1 MMIQA
6 VQSARALPGFAD
18 PRTLTEQLEGKLVE
32 LSGGRDS
39 ARLTLAAALIRRA
52 QLEGET
58 AVWIQPSVAPGPYL
72 PDLFE
77 AGVDA
82 GALPFVRLPPGAERE
97 APFRAAEMLVRSGA
111 FGLVVLDVRSGPAR
125 IPSAVQGRLLAAARE
140 HRSRVVFLTEKNA
153 GTESAGSLVGI
164 RVEPRRIRVGRGTFV
179 IETNVLKNKQG
190 VTLEDPVE
198 HRRGPWGLT

>member
-1 MMIQA
+1 MLQT
-6 VQSARALPGFAD
+6 VQSARALPGFPD

-32 LSGGRDS
+32 LSGGPGS
-39 ARLTLAAALIRRA
+39 ARLTLAASLVRRA

-58 AVWIQPSVAPGPYL
+58 SAWIQSSAAPGPFL
-72 PDLFE
+72 PDLLE
-77 AGVDA
+77 AGIDL
-82 GALPFVRLPPGAERE
+82 GALPFVRLPAGAARE

-125 IPSAVQGRLLAAARE
+125 IPAAVQGQLLVAARE
-140 HRSRVVFLTEKNA
+140 HRSRIVLLTEKTA

-179 IETNVLKNKQG
+179 IETRVLKNKQG
-190 VTLEDPVE
+190 TALEDPVE
-198 HRRGPWGLT
+198 HRRGPWGLA